1 MILATGDSWTYGYN
15 LKNKKD
21 TWPYILADL
30 LSMPVVVSA
39 KPGAD
44 NETICENTIE
54 KSKQLNPKIVVVGWS
69 GISRIRHSKQPYI
82 QYSLSQVPSEDT
94 EHRKKFFENS
104 SINELSTIWQSQIDR
119 VNSVCNNVLH
129 FSVFGDQHCAS
140 TDNLLKTS
148 MLEYVANAQKV
159 KFKYSIPIFEFD
171 FLHEDNIVAEQFCNR
186 EFDNNWIKAC
196 VEREELRD
204 TELFFNC
211 GHPKEKG
218 HRRWAKHLRSML

>member
-21 TWPYILADL
+21 TWPYVLAEL

-39 KPGAD
+39 KSGAD

-54 KSKQLNPKIVVVGWS
+54 KIKQLNPKIVVVGWS
-69 GISRIRHSKQPYI
+69 GISRIRHSKRPYI

>member
-1 MILATGDSWTYGYN
+1 MILATGDSWTYGYGIQNRHAWPHVLSN
-15 LKNKKD
+15 L
-21 TWPYILADL
+21 LE
-30 LSMPVVVSA
+30 MPVTVSA
-39 KPGAD
+39 RPGED

-54 KSKQLNPKIVVVGWS
+54 YVKRLDPKIVIIGWS
-69 GISRIRHSKQPYI
+69 GVSRIRHSKKPYI

-94 EHRKKFFENS
+94 EHRKQFFKNS
-104 SINELSTIWQSQIDR
+104 NIKELSSIWQSQIDR

-140 TDNLLKTS
+140 ADNLLKTS
-148 MLEYVANAQKV
+148 MMEYVANAQKI
-159 KFKYSIPIFEFD
+159 KFQYSIPIFEFD
-171 FLHEDNIVAEQFCNR
+171 FLHQDNIVAEEFCNR
-186 EFDNNWIKAC
+186 EFNNNWIKAC

-204 TELFFNC
+204 TKLFFNC